1 MPRNL
6 LFGNTVNITLVGRR
20 QYWMNRIR
28 IRIGCIYRTTL
39 VTKFFCQLGNIWM
52 NLDYTMQ
59 TLDTAHETFFSLL
72 PVGKFHLPLPILFSY
87 YSQMNAYFCCCWLVH
102 FLSGKY
108 SSTFVPS
115 IFTAGI
121 QRSSIRTNKSARGK
135 CASYNCEVKTTT
147 A

>member
-1 MPRNL
+1 
-6 LFGNTVNITLVGRR
+6 
-20 QYWMNRIR
+20 MNRNR

-87 YSQMNAYFCCCWLVH
+87 YSQMNPFLLLLAGALSLWQIFEYFCSFNFH
-102 FLSGKY
+102 SGN
-108 SSTFVPS
+108 
-115 IFTAGI
+115 TAKLN
-121 QRSSIRTNKSARGK
+121 RTNKSARGK